1 MYKND
6 TTIVK
11 YNNYFII
18 YMNEHSLDIFF
29 LVFLCDVDVPS
40 IRLQVLFNHLIVMW
54 QSLAKTT
61 LYLGG
66 TVIAYLS
73 KESFVDA
80 KVETE
85 RFRIILKDVSE
96 TVP

>member
-1 MYKND
+1 MTQQLWN
-6 TTIVK
+6 TTI
-11 YNNYFII
+11 ILL

-66 TVIAYLS
+66 TVIAYMYLS